1 MSSILKDVKHKIGPS
16 GDYDYF
22 DKDIIDAINMTFSK
36 LNQIGCGPN
45 SGFKVESEDQ
55 QWEDYTTNRVL
66 LGFIQTYVFDNVR
79 LIFDPPNSS
88 YVLSSIKDRIEE
100 LTFRIQVEVDPEEVN
115 HE

>member
-1 MSSILKDVKHKIGPS
+1 MSSILNDVKHKIGPS
-16 GDYDYF
+16 EDYDYF
-22 DKDIIDAINMTFSK
+22 DVDILDAINMTFAK
-36 LNQIGCGPN
+36 LNQIGAGPN
-45 SGFKVESEDQ
+45 SGFKVESEDT

-100 LTFRIQVEVDPEEVN
+100 LTFRIQVEVDPKEVS